1 MLSAQ
6 NIGVFFGGFTL
17 FDNLNFR
24 LGKGDRVVLIG
35 KNGAGKST
43 LLKLIAQEQTPTS
56 GNFAI
61 EKQCKIGYLPQD
73 LDFDNTV
80 SVLDEAYKAFKEIL
94 EIEKRQDAINQQLEI
109 RTDYESDE
117 YSNLIIELTE
127 STTNYELLGGYQYK
141 AKTERILLGLGFKSI
156 EFDKPT
162 QEFSGGWRMRIELAK
177 LLLRENDILLLDE
190 PTNHLDIDSII
201 WLEQFLMKYKG
212 AVLLVSHD
220 RIFLDNVTN
229 RTIEIV
235 QKQIYDFKKSYSSYL
250 TLRKELIEQ
259 QKLAKKNQDKQIQDT
274 EKLIER
280 FRAKASKASMA
291 QSLIKKLDK
300 IDRIE
305 VDQEESQTMRLSF
318 PLSKQPGKVILETD
332 KVSKHYGDN
341 IVFNDVDLLIERG
354 SKIAFVGQNGQ
365 GKSTLAKLI
374 VGEIKFEGNL
384 NLGHNVEIGYFA
396 QNQSEYLDGQLT
408 ILETVQQASTEKNRS
423 SVRDV
428 LGAFLFR
435 GDDVDKKVS
444 VLSGGERNR
453 LALCKLL
460 LQPFNVLV
468 MDEPTN
474 HLDIASKD
482 ILKQA
487 LKKFQGTLI
496 LVSHDRDFLDE
507 LCDLVL
513 EFKDQKVKMHLGG
526 VKSYLEEKKIQNFTE
541 INSNKSSGDK
551 LSEKS
556 DKGISYSNQKK
567 VTNLKSKIKKLEDK
581 IDRIEKKINAI
592 DLELEINYEETIAS
606 ADFFDN
612 YHSQKKEL
620 QDNIDNW
627 ELEQKKLEK
636 IIKNND

>member
-6 NIGVFFGGFTL
+6 NIGVSFGGFTL

-24 LGKGDRVVLIG
+24 LGNGDRVALIG

-43 LLKLIAQEQTPTS
+43 LLKLISQEQNPTS
-56 GNFAI
+56 GSFAI
-61 EKQCKIGYLPQD
+61 EKDCKIGYLPQD
-73 LDFDNTV
+73 LDFNNTGN
-80 SVLDEAYKAFKEIL
+80 VLEEAYKAFEEIIN
-94 EIEKRQDAINQQLEI
+94 IEQRQDVINHQLEV

-117 YSNLIIELTE
+117 YSNLIIELTD
-127 STTNYELLGGYQYK
+127 STSLYELLGGYQYK
-141 AKTERILLGLGFKSI
+141 AKTERILLGLGFKSKD
-156 EFDKPT
+156 FDKPT
-162 QEFSGGWRMRIELAK
+162 KEFSGGWRMRIELAK
-177 LLLRENDILLLDE
+177 LLLKENEILLLDE

-235 QKQIYDFKKSYSSYL
+235 QKHIYDFKKSYSDYL
-250 TLRKELIEQ
+250 QLRQEIIEQ
-259 QKLAKKNQDKQIQDT
+259 QKSAKKNQDKQIQDT

-305 VDQEESQTMRLSF
+305 IDQEETQTMKLNF
-318 PLSKQPGKVILETD
+318 PVSKQPGKTILETERI
-332 KVSKHYGDN
+332 SKIYGEN
-341 IVFNDVDLLIERG
+341 IVFNNVDLLLERG
-354 SKIAFVGQNGQ
+354 SKVAFVGQNGQ
-365 GKSTLAKLI
+365 GKSTLAKII
-374 VGEIKFEGNL
+374 VGEIKYQGNL
-384 NLGHNVEIGYFA
+384 KLGHNVEIGYFA

-408 ILETVQQASTEKNRS
+408 ILETVQEAATEKNRS
-423 SVRDV
+423 SVRNI

-487 LKKFQGTLI
+487 LNNFQGTLI
-496 LVSHDRDFLDE
+496 LVSHDRDFLE
-507 LCDLVL
+507 GLCSLVL
-513 EFKDQKVKMHLGG
+513 EFKSQKVKMHLGG
-526 VKSYLEEKKIQNFTE
+526 VKSYLEEKKAHSFTE
-541 INSNKSSGDK
+541 I
-551 LSEKS
+551 
-556 DKGISYSNQKK
+556 SNQKNSE
-567 VTNLKSKIKKLEDK
+567 TNPTENKDNAVDYLIQKKINNTKSRINKLENK
-581 IDRIEKKINAI
+581 IDMLEKKIKAI
-592 DLELEINYEETIAS
+592 DLELEINYEKTIAS
-606 ADFFDN
+606 TDFFEK
-612 YHSQKKEL
+612 YHAQKKEL
-620 QDNIDNW
+620 QGNIDHW
-627 ELEQKKLEK
+627 EIEQKKLEK